1 MGGNNKKKFFKPF
14 IMSTKRPG
22 DDENGDNGVTDT
34 KKAKSDVDA
43 GILLFSGATD
53 WDDVGRK
60 TNQLPRSPNT
70 IWQPVKLAALEDV
83 QIEYVSSGPAAVH
96 TFAITTEGKVYSWG
110 RNEKGQLGLND
121 LKDRKC
127 PTLVTALDGYRVVK
141 ASPGKNHSLFLTDKG
156 QVLSC
161 GENIK
166 SQCGVKGNKIYKTP
180 VLVTY
185 DGPPALRI
193 SAGQDF
199 SALVD
204 VQGNV
209 WTWGSP
215 EYGQC
220 GHNHCVAIDDRY
232 RAFSWGFGG
241 YGRLGHSDT
250 GNEHVPRLIKF
261 LDGPR
266 RGIRQVMAGGKFNIA
281 ISEIPGTVYMWGQYT
296 GAKEANM
303 YPKPIA
309 DLSGWIVRSMGCGTK
324 GWMIAADE
332 SVIGCAPSPCFG
344 ELAMGENKKSS
355 AQPTEIS
362 KLDSVYVHSVGCGV
376 SHSCFIVRNDTDAD
390 KKALEKFKV
399 LDQSELDTKVFFITS
414 LIGGDHCDPLHFI
427 RHKTIMAF
435 FRKPLLLYLLKTKIE
450 E

>member
-1 MGGNNKKKFFKPF
+1 MGKRASFFAGNNNTNFFKPF
-14 IMSTKRPG
+14 KMSNKRPG
-22 DDENGDNGVTDT
+22 EDENGDNGVTDS
-34 KKAKSDVDA
+34 KKARPDVPS

-60 TNQLPRSPNT
+60 TNALPRSPNT

-83 QIEYVSSGPAAVH
+83 QIEFVSSGPCAVH

-127 PTLVTALDGYRVVK
+127 PTLVPALDGYRVVK
-141 ASPGKNHSLFLTDKG
+141 AAVGKNHSLFLTDKG
-156 QVLSC
+156 QVLAC
-161 GENIK
+161 GENK
-166 SQCGVKGNKIYKTP
+166 MGQCGVKGNKLYKTP

-193 SAGQDF
+193 SCGQDF

-220 GHNHCVAIDDRY
+220 GNNTDGKFIEKAGREDFVWVEEPFRVSLYVEKDPKSKKSTPIPAVNVKEISCGNNHCVVIDDRY

-241 YGRLGHSDT
+241 YGRLGHSET
-250 GNEHVPRLIKF
+250 GNELVPRLIKF

-266 RGIRQVMAGGKFNIA
+266 RGIRQVMAGGKFNLA
-281 ISEIPGTVYMWGQYT
+281 I
-296 GAKEANM
+296 
-303 YPKPIA
+303 
-309 DLSGWIVRSMGCGTK
+309 SMGCGTK

-355 AQPTEIS
+355 AQPVEIT
-362 KLDSVYVHSVGCGV
+362 KLDNVYVHMVGCGV
-376 SHSCFIVRNDTDAD
+376 SHSCFIVRNDSEED

-399 LDQSELDTKVFFITS
+399 LDQSELDK
-414 LIGGDHCDPLHFI
+414 
-427 RHKTIMAF
+427 
-435 FRKPLLLYLLKTKIE
+435 
-450 E
+450 